1 MAEIERLTSGE
12 LTLTTIVE
20 MEPRGIP
27 PHFFYPEATADDITS
42 VGWLDETQ
50 ARPDGTI
57 AMRVQSFVID
67 LPDITVLVDPC
78 VGNGKRRD
86 GIPFW
91 DDLSTPWL
99 DDLGAAG
106 HEPAD
111 IDVVVHTHLH
121 EDHIGW
127 DTHLVDGVWVPTFP
141 NARHL
146 YVDVE
151 LAHWHAEHE
160 RQHRE
165 AWVDSVQPILDAGLA
180 EEVSADADL
189 GHGLRLV
196 STPGHTPGHV
206 SLDISAG
213 AEPITITGDLVHHPM
228 QLARPDI
235 AEVADHDADLAR
247 RTRSDFFDHHARHG
261 TLLAATHFP
270 GNPMGRAERDGPA
283 WRFVTG
289 A

>member
-1 MAEIERLTSGE
+1 MIERLSSGD
-12 LTLTTIVE
+12 LTLTTSVVAE
-20 MEPRGIP
+20 TPGIP
-27 PHFFYPEATADDITS
+27 PELFFPSATADDVRS
-42 VGWLDETQ
+42 VAWLDGGQ

-57 AMRVQSFVID
+57 AFRVQSFVLD
-67 LPDITVLVDPC
+67 LPDVTALVDPC
-78 VGNGKRRD
+78 VGNGKRRED
-86 GIPFW
+86 FSFW
-91 DDLSTPWL
+91 NDLATPWL
-99 DDLGAAG
+99 DDLRAAG
-106 HEPAD
+106 YEPD
-111 IDVVVHTHLH
+111 DVDLVVHTHLH

-127 DTHLVDGVWVPTFP
+127 DTQLVDDVWVPTFP

-160 RQHRE
+160 REHRE
-165 AWVDSVQPILDAGLA
+165 AWVDSIQPVLDAGLA
-180 EEVSADADL
+180 DEVSAEADL

-247 RTRSDFFDHHARHG
+247 RTRTDFFDHHAREG
-261 TLLAATHFP
+261 TLLAGTHFP
-270 GNPMGRAERDGPA
+270 GEPMGRAERDGSA
-283 WRFVTG
+283 WRFVTRD
-289 A
+289 